1 MVFHSTIQTTGE
13 LGGNAQTGLKRAFD
27 RLAEHLS

>member
-13 LGGNAQTGLKRAFD
+13 LGGNAPAGPEGAFD
-27 RLAEHLS
+27 RLAEHLT